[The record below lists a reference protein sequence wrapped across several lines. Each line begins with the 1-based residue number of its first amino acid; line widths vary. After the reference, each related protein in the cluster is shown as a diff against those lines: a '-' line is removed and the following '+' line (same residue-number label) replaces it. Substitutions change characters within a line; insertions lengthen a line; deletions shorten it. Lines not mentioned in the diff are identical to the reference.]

1 VTEEI
6 KDGVIECILVLDRR
20 KVTDAWKDNE
30 FRFRDALCDEFSL
43 LQRCHT
49 VFLSPQ
55 DEGRRR
61 QTGERR

>member
-30 FRFRDALCDEFSL
+30 FRSGSSF
-43 LQRCHT
+43 
-49 VFLSPQ
+49 
-55 DEGRRR
+55 
-61 QTGERR
+61 